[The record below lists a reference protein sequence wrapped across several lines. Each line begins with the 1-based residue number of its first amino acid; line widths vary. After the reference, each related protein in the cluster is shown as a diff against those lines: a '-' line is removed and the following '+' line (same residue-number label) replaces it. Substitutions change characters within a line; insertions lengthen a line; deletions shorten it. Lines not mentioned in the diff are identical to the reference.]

1 MPCGLGGNKTTQRK
15 LVLLG
20 DGACGKTSLLNVFT
34 RGYFPTVY
42 EPTVFEN
49 YVHDIFVDNVHIELS
64 LWDTAGQEEFD
75 RLRSLSYDD
84 THAIMLCFSVDS
96 KDSLENVES
105 KWVGEIA
112 ENCQGVKL
120 VLVALKCDLR
130 EQAGDDEASAAEGSQ
145 PREKKDMIDYNQ
157 GLEVARRINALRY
170 LECSAMRN
178 RGVNEA
184 FTEAARVAL
193 SVKGAGS
200 KDNSTC
206 DVILFPL
213 SRRTDS
219 HVVDHRPSPFTRRT
233 LEFLKRQNK
242 PNYTPSLLSP
252 SAAFPPFSRPVDSRQ
267 ALIAMLTRKV
277 SPLHIYVEHPRENG
291 SGASGYNALFN
302 YLAADF
308 VAASRGDLGVSW
320 ARQTR

>member
-1 MPCGLGGNKTTQRK
+1 MPALCGGSKTVQRK

-84 THAIMLCFSVDS
+84 TDLIMLCYSVDS

-112 ENCQGVKL
+112 DNCPGTKL

-130 EQAGDDEASAAEGSQ
+130 EQGEDDENAAATGESAAE
-145 PREKKDMIDYNQ
+145 PREKKPMINYDQ
-157 GLEVARRINALRY
+157 GLEVARRIGAQRY
-170 LECSAMRN
+170 LECSAMKN

-193 SVKGAGS
+193 SVKKDREES
-200 KDNSTC
+200 KCT
-206 DVILFPL
+206 I
-213 SRRTDS
+213 
-219 HVVDHRPSPFTRRT
+219 
-233 LEFLKRQNK
+233 
-242 PNYTPSLLSP
+242 
-252 SAAFPPFSRPVDSRQ
+252 
-267 ALIAMLTRKV
+267 M
-277 SPLHIYVEHPRENG
+277 
-291 SGASGYNALFN
+291 
-302 YLAADF
+302 
-308 VAASRGDLGVSW
+308 
-320 ARQTR
+320 